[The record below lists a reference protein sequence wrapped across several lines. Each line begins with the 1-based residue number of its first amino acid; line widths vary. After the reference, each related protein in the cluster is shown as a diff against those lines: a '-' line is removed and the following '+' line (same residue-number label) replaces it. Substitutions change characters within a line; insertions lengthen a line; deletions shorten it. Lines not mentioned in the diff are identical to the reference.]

1 MDSAIS
7 TRGAEMANQTQQ
19 AKAGSAKPT
28 KPKFS
33 EMSTG
38 GKLAH
43 IGKIVI
49 FVVTFGFAYPSL
61 FSD

>member
-1 MDSAIS
+1 
-7 TRGAEMANQTQQ
+7 MANQTPQP
-19 AKAGSAKPT
+19 KAGAAKPA

-49 FVVTFGFAYPSL
+49 FVISFGFAYPSL